1 MRSGATAVEVKRRLP
16 YAYDRWLQRS
26 VRDTAWTLSNN
37 YFKSACGKV
46 VTQWPYSPLV
56 YWAMTKSLGRWSER
70 TRSRA

>member
-1 MRSGATAVEVKRRLP
+1 MAERHAEYAVCALRRMMRSGATAVEVKRRLP

-46 VTQWPYSPLV
+46 
-56 YWAMTKSLGRWSER
+56 A
-70 TRSRA
+70 RSGPTAHSCTGP